1 MTPETL
7 APDIAWEPSG
17 HLSDVALSAFADGED
32 ALLDAAMH
40 AHLDGCE
47 ACAIELGNVAMR
59 SANVASA
66 LRDPALIHALHEIA
80 EAAPSA
86 VLEQARSESGRSIA
100 SDVQQSIA
108 NDVQQSITSDVPQ
121 SIASDV
127 QIPVSVAE
135 ASPIGVAPSWVPP
148 TSVRAPKSE
157 LVKARKVPLGLLFPV
172 MALAAIGAAP
182 SMIKL
187 PAQIAAAWSVVRDV
201 APALVRIAPAALSK
215 AWSGPRGATVV
226 MVTWMLAAALVAAG
240 LGIAMKQSKKLAADG
255 GRR

>member
-17 HLSDVALSAFADGED
+17 HLSEVALSAFADGED

-40 AHLDGCE
+40 AHLDSCE

-59 SANVASA
+59 AANVASA
-66 LRDPALIHALHEIA
+66 LGDPALIHALQEIA

-86 VLEQARSESGRSIA
+86 VLSQARSESAQAIA
-100 SDVQQSIA
+100 SDVQQPIA
-108 NDVQQSITSDVPQ
+108 N
-121 SIASDV
+121 DV
-127 QIPVSVAE
+127 QIPVSVAQ

-157 LVKARKVPLGLLFPV
+157 LVRTRMVPLGLLFPV

-226 MVTWMLAAALVAAG
+226 MVTWMLAATLVAAG
-240 LGIAMKQSKKLAADG
+240 LGIAMKQSKKLVTDG

>member
-17 HLSDVALSAFADGED
+17 HLSEVALSAFADGED

-40 AHLDGCE
+40 AHLDDCE

-59 SANVASA
+59 AANVASA

-86 VLEQARSESGRSIA
+86 VLSQARSESAQAITSDVQQSIA
-100 SDVQQSIA
+100 NHVQQSIA
-108 NDVQQSITSDVPQ
+108 NDVQ
-121 SIASDV
+121 
-127 QIPVSVAE
+127 IPVSVAQ

-226 MVTWMLAAALVAAG
+226 MVTWMLAATLVAAG
-240 LGIAMKQSKKLAADG
+240 LGIAMKQSKKLVANG